1 VCTYSLCESIE
12 ETEVVIQEGEAYS
25 LNRSPHGIML
35 LMGYSPNAKQVLE
48 VHIPEARW
56 RRSLNLYE
64 VQWAKPISVE
74 ARGDLHLVGC
84 RLMFGPSRYW
94 AF

>member
-64 VQWAKPISVE
+64 VQWAKPISIE
-74 ARGDLHLVGC
+74 TRGDLHLVGC